1 MSNGLNFFAIVV
13 AELVFD
19 LLKRLAHSFRDAQ
32 AGKSYGNESDCR
44 KDYEC
49 HLQTEISEQR
59 REDQADNKVGNPQ
72 EDNAATHAESS
83 KSKRDN
89 FGNAEPE
96 NRSKESLHGEQETNN

>member
-1 MSNGLNFFAIVV
+1 MYNGLNFFAIVV

-49 HLQTEISEQR
+49 YLQTEIGEQR

-72 EDNAATHAESS
+72 EDNVATHAESS

-89 FGNAEPE
+89 FGNTEPE
-96 NRSKESLHGEQETNN
+96 NRS